1 MKLNVTRRTLG
12 DNLALY
18 PVDKPNCH
26 WLSATESVILILE
39 RERYTA
45 EQRALR
51 MTVILLSY
59 VKVHFFVRG

>member
-45 EQRALR
+45 EQRP
-51 MTVILLSY
+51 
-59 VKVHFFVRG
+59 